1 VPRIEEERGPIDD
14 RTQKEME
21 KKKRREEEKVPCS
34 DPPLGIQNSWRK
46 LVLSVSLKAP
56 HSWSIENIDDEKLA
70 TSSEFDC
77 RKTTS
82 VIDVFKLELLVSGN
96 DGTLAMTI
104 SLDKVTGDGHALFTF
119 SVEIDPADSSLHLV
133 EANVVEPFEASTGYR
148 PHPVI
153 GYEEVFLPPHED
165 VLALREILVGEV
177 RSLRLLSQRTPRRE
191 SSPVV
196 HIGLLRRSPCFMACL
211 EGVLCPDYLALEE
224 GCQCRMVFRQA

>member
-1 VPRIEEERGPIDD
+1 MLRSSPGY
-14 RTQKEME
+14 T
-21 KKKRREEEKVPCS
+21 
-34 DPPLGIQNSWRK
+34 K
-46 LVLSVSLKAP
+46 LVEEAGVSVSLKAP

-82 VIDVFKLELLVSGN
+82 VIDVFKLELLVF
-96 DGTLAMTI
+96 
-104 SLDKVTGDGHALFTF
+104 FTF

-224 GCQCRMVFRQA
+224 GCQCRMVFRQALYAEITTEIRLGHVNVFYLHIDVVDLTIGLLGANEFASSSKKGGSVVWK

>member
-1 VPRIEEERGPIDD
+1 MLRSSPGY
-14 RTQKEME
+14 T
-21 KKKRREEEKVPCS
+21 
-34 DPPLGIQNSWRK
+34 K
-46 LVLSVSLKAP
+46 LVEEAGVSVSLKAP